1 MTMEHRYD
9 VIMEN
14 EYYDSCYQEDN
25 GEYRNALLKTNEY
38 TDAFVWDIE
47 ILIQTMN
54 KLAI

>member
-1 MTMEHRYD
+1 MTMDHRYD

-47 ILIQTMN
+47 NLIQTMN